1 MKYLFSA
8 FSASFAVVLLF
19 SGCSSASQETST
31 SPTPTKEVPTEQAE
45 LTTEEQNEIYDSAL
59 MAVQEA
65 YFDCFP
71 AVAAGVTIIE
81 FIRDSPPVAEGAS
94 IRMFTPISV
103 NGLDGVV
110 TVGTGDKILQFDVTQ
125 DSIGSVTSISPLDE
139 GTSSALEASQC
150 VQHGY

>member
-1 MKYLFSA
+1 MKNLFST
-8 FSASFAVVLLF
+8 FTLSIAVVSLL
-19 SGCSSASQETST
+19 SACSSAGQETS
-31 SPTPTKEVPTEQAE
+31 SSSTPAVEVSAEQPE
-45 LTTEEQNEIYDSAL
+45 LSIEEQNEIYDAAL

-94 IRMFTPISV
+94 IRLFTPISD

-110 TVGTGDKILQFDVTQ
+110 TVGTGDKTLQFDVTQ
-125 DSIGSVTSISPLDE
+125 DSIGNVTSISPSDAA
-139 GTSSALEASQC
+139 TTSALDASQC